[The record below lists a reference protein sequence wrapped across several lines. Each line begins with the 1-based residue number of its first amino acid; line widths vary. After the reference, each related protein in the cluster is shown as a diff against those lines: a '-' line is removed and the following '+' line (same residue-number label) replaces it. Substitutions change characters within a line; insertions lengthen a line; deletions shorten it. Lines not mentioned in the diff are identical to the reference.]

1 MQTRRKGSKGHP
13 LGKRKEKTRASLRVA
28 ARRVGRVAKTT
39 DHYVKTISRAI
50 EKLAGTADPAVL
62 VTELAQ
68 ASIDHFDA
76 VLAEVWV
83 PGLPH
88 KAPHDGPDNG
98 PNNGPDNGWI
108 RQTAL
113 ARRGKPP
120 EPDPILGQHYAT
132 LTGPQASPLKQAG
145 KQFLAWAR
153 RNGAKYILAQPLQVS
168 NRPAGLLAIY
178 CRKQPPPEA
187 PGWAQIYAAMTGATL
202 DSARALSE
210 SRKAITQLQFL
221 VEASQVL
228 NSTLNLGDLLDL
240 ILNLACKETNADR
253 GSVFLVDRDRRE
265 VWTIVAHGLEEQEIR
280 LAFGQGVAGYVAQT
294 GQTLNIDDAYSSPH
308 FDPSFDER
316 FHYRTRNLLCAPIRN
331 RTGEIVGILQLLNKR
346 EGRFARE
353 DEEFLNTLSVHMALA
368 LENAR
373 LHRELL
379 EKQWLERELALARR
393 IQRGLLPDAPP
404 VVPGFD
410 IAVLNE
416 PSHEVGGDYYDFL
429 TLGPNTLLVVIADV
443 EGKGVTSALT
453 MSNLQATLRALVM
466 HLHSLEVIT
475 LSLNEM
481 ILAGTHAEKF
491 LSIFLGLVDT
501 RRTGLH
507 YINAGH
513 IPPIVVRA
521 NGEVLKLE
529 EGGTLIGL
537 FDAAEYKRA
546 SLKLLPGDVL
556 LCCTDGITKAQNA
569 EKEEF
574 GLERLVEVARAHRH
588 LSAQQIV
595 DKVARQVSSFA
606 GASTH
611 SEDKV
616 LMVLKLLKD
625 SSPAP

>member
-1 MQTRRKGSKGHP
+1 MWRPFPAPSRSWRAPPTRRSW
-13 LGKRKEKTRASLRVA
+13 LRNWRK
-28 ARRVGRVAKTT
+28 
-39 DHYVKTISRAI
+39 
-50 EKLAGTADPAVL
+50 
-62 VTELAQ
+62 

-98 PNNGPDNGWI
+98 WI
-108 RQTAL
+108 RQAAL

-132 LTGPQASPLKQAG
+132 LAGPQASPLKQAG

-153 RNGAKYILAQPLQVS
+153 RNGAKYMLAQPLQVS

-253 GSVFLVDRDRRE
+253 GSVFLVDQDRRE

-294 GQTLNIDDAYSSPH
+294 GQTLNIDDAYSSPN

-316 FHYRTRNLLCAPIRN
+316 FHYRTQNLLCAPIRN

-416 PSHEVGGDYYDFL
+416 PSYEVGGDYYDFL

-443 EGKGVTSALT
+443 EGKGVSSALT

-481 ILAGTHAEKF
+481 ILADTHAEKF

-521 NGEVLKLE
+521 NVEVLKLE
-529 EGGTLIGL
+529 EGGTVIGL

-556 LCCTDGITKAQNA
+556 LVLHGRHHQ
-569 EKEEF
+569 
-574 GLERLVEVARAHRH
+574 GPERREGRIWSRTAGG
-588 LSAQQIV
+588 SG
-595 DKVARQVSSFA
+595 A
-606 GASTH
+606 GAPPPFRPADSGQGGPPGFFLRRRRHPPGRQGLDGAETAESLLVQRRSYPPKYHQPARCLQGAGEKPDST
-611 SEDKV
+611 
-616 LMVLKLLKD
+616 
-625 SSPAP
+625 SPGWRRT